1 MPKKI
6 LVADD
11 DKAMLNLYS
20 RVFSQTEYSISPALS
35 FEEAARLLREESYD
49 LLITDFMFPDG
60 VGTDLIRLFS
70 EASAGGKSL
79 MVTGSACAKDRP
91 DCGCEYDYM
100 EKPFRVEELLT
111 AVKKAL
117 G

>member
-20 RVFSQTEYSISPALS
+20 RVFSQTEYRVSPALS
-35 FEEAARLLREESYD
+35 FEEAARLLRENSYD

-60 VGTDLIRLFS
+60 VGTELIRLFS
-70 EASAGGKSL
+70 ESSKNGKSL
-79 MVTGSACAKDRP
+79 MVTGTPCAKERL

-100 EKPFRVEELLT
+100 EKPFKVEELLT